1 MLVLTVNINTS
12 PANNLI
18 HMGLSEQKVSLNGRR
33 IMIASYVE
41 EVATHPKTSLRK
53 SFPAADTDYMG
64 GRSDGQVYTSNFA
77 GKDLT
82 ATFDMVRAFLNEEG
96 YKDIPIPADVEELLK
111 FQLATR
117 NRQVLL
123 FEDNGYVHNP
133 VKILFPL
140 DRRKKST
147 LILKIYNETAEQ
159 HLLRFHNKL

>member
-1 MLVLTVNINTS
+1 
-12 PANNLI
+12 
-18 HMGLSEQKVSLNGRR
+18 MGLSEQKVSLNGRR

-41 EVATHPKTSLRK
+41 EVAATTKTALRK

-64 GRSDGQVYTSNFA
+64 GKSDGVVYQSNFA
-77 GKDLT
+77 GKDLA
-82 ATFDMVRAFLNEEG
+82 ATYAMILAFLKEEG
-96 YKDIPIPADVEELLK
+96 YQDVPLPADVEELLQ

-147 LILKIYNETAEQ
+147 LILKIYNEAAEQ
-159 HLLRFHNKL
+159 HLLRFHNKLEENG